1 MKLFNLQIFAIS
13 RSSRISEVEIRK
25 ENIPQKGHQTL
36 PTEQEAS
43 EKKQQSNT
51 IIKIIIKTI
60 IIRCML
66 SYDKIKKMCLM

>member
-13 RSSRISEVEIRK
+13 RNSRNSGVEKRK

-43 EKKQQSNT
+43 EKNSQL
-51 IIKIIIKTI
+51 IKLL
-60 IIRCML
+60 RL
-66 SYDKIKKMCLM
+66 SLKL

>member
-13 RSSRISEVEIRK
+13 RNSRTFEVEKRK

-43 EKKQQSNT
+43 EKNSKL
-51 IIKIIIKTI
+51 IKLLK
-60 IIRCML
+60 L
-66 SYDKIKKMCLM
+66 SLTL

>member
-13 RSSRISEVEIRK
+13 RNSTKSEVEKRK

-43 EKKQQSNT
+43 EKKQQINK
-51 IIKIIIKTI
+51 IIKIIIKI
-60 IIRCML
+60 II
-66 SYDKIKKMCLM
+66 I

>member
-13 RSSRISEVEIRK
+13 WNSRKLEVEKRK

-43 EKKQQSNT
+43 GKKQQIDKT
-51 IIKIIIKTI
+51 IKMVIKIIA
-60 IIRCML
+60 
-66 SYDKIKKMCLM
+66 

>member
-13 RSSRISEVEIRK
+13 RNSRKSEVEKRK

-43 EKKQQSNT
+43 EKNRKL
-51 IIKIIIKTI
+51 IKLLK
-60 IIRCML
+60 L
-66 SYDKIKKMCLM
+66 SLKL